1 VERRYTNIW
10 RKKGATWCMI
20 ARHANVI
27 APL

>member
-10 RKKGATWCMI
+10 RKKEATWRLI